1 MFDVVALGELLMDL
15 TYQGKSEHDK
25 DLFEANPGGAPANV
39 VSCLSKL
46 GRKTAFVGKVG
57 NDYFGHR
64 LRRVLEAMGV
74 STEGLVMDDKAPT
87 SLAFVHLTR
96 DGERSFSFYRTN
108 GADTRLHPE
117 ELKPSLF
124 NTRLFH
130 FGSLSLTDEPARSAT
145 LHSLAEVR
153 RRGALVSYDPN
164 LRPLL
169 WRDLR
174 EAKEQILGVMGQA
187 DIVKVSAEE
196 LEFLSGTSD
205 VTLGSKGLFDKYR
218 PKMLVVTLGDQGC
231 YYRVASSEGQVSG
244 FTVDAIDTT
253 GAGDAFLGGLLF
265 RLLESETPFDQWS
278 RHQIVDAMCFA
289 NAVGALSTTKKGAIP
304 ALPTLESIMRLLG
317 KRT

>member
-108 GADTRLHPE
+108 
-117 ELKPSLF
+117 
-124 NTRLFH
+124 
-130 FGSLSLTDEPARSAT
+130 
-145 LHSLAEVR
+145 
-153 RRGALVSYDPN
+153 
-164 LRPLL
+164 
-169 WRDLR
+169 
-174 EAKEQILGVMGQA
+174 
-187 DIVKVSAEE
+187 
-196 LEFLSGTSD
+196 
-205 VTLGSKGLFDKYR
+205 
-218 PKMLVVTLGDQGC
+218 
-231 YYRVASSEGQVSG
+231 
-244 FTVDAIDTT
+244 
-253 GAGDAFLGGLLF
+253 
-265 RLLESETPFDQWS
+265 
-278 RHQIVDAMCFA
+278 
-289 NAVGALSTTKKGAIP
+289 
-304 ALPTLESIMRLLG
+304 
-317 KRT
+317 